1 MNSRVLSIRARSD
14 NASEPW
20 TDEALALACCSGDPR
35 VVAEL
40 FERFHLPVT
49 RFLSRLV
56 AGADLEDLVQAT
68 FLQVARGKA
77 RFDGRSAV
85 RTWLFA
91 IAANVMRQHC
101 RTSARRKRL
110 LWTLTTTSNGAPN
123 DRLSEQV
130 DARRNVQYVRAALES
145 LSEKSRLAF
154 VLCEIEGLSAREA
167 GEVLDS
173 TETAIWKR
181 VSDARKAL
189 LRAVEDPKQ

>member
-14 NASEPW
+14 NAQEPW
-20 TDEALALACCSGDPR
+20 TDEALALACSTGDPR
-35 VVAEL
+35 AVAEL

-56 AGADLEDLVQAT
+56 TGADLEDLVQAT
-68 FLQVARGKA
+68 FLQIARGKA

-91 IAANVMRQHC
+91 IATNVMRQHC

-110 LWTLTTTSNGAPN
+110 LWALTTTSNGSAN
-123 DRLSEQV
+123 DRLSDQV

-189 LRAVEDPKQ
+189 LRAVGDPKP